1 MPFLYNLLCSKIEG
15 PRGTS
20 SLDCHADL
28 VEERSDEDDDANSAE
43 ELANFDGLV
52 LMKSRGP
59 AMWRTYRVQNM
70 AQTVCAMVAF
80 GRNRRHNGLQLGNTL
95 MFLSG
100 GVTER
105 VSSYLNYIGLCS
117 SRWMAHA
124 ALKALGKEADQ
135 KLKVRFN
142 LNESPL
148 LAPFLFHMPPASLL
162 QELDPAEL
170 SVKALNNALHQASK
184 MTICPSMF
192 TPTLESSEHWEAT
205 LKSQITRAI
214 LRYLAKPL
222 DGRVNLQKNP
232 LAVHP
237 IAPEYPNV
245 TMLKL
250 MIASDN
256 SAQGVGDVFT
266 GVIQQSGL
274 TPEDNHDTLDNVLPI
289 PGAAHTLWNISQAIF
304 LAHWGN
310 EKCSHDTGAW
320 RTLHA
325 LGVTAKKPITKK
337 DFNLM
342 LCHIEKVH
350 EANLLYCVLLVS
362 NRGHISLAQELLA
375 VSSETI
381 VEWVDC
387 TYKRFC
393 SGQAMLADLAESSI
407 THKNLLLRIWDF
419 GTILEAQR
427 AMKDSDYGRLMYMW
441 EKWAIMTQGL
451 RKMPHYSKHPPKL
464 IIQLKYAL
472 PDSIA
477 KVVLNTLLISPTG
490 KQGHFMAT
498 DQYLEV
504 QNYWLKYFFNHSG
517 IGTNIDRLM
526 DVFSSNISVLQ
537 YLLELLKLESGDE
550 VVHQSHKNKISLDL
564 LNNFCR
570 MAESE
575 CIGRAPP
582 VGLAPEATTD
592 CYLTGIHKLQ
602 QEFTKNGLTALVSR
616 QWRKLIKRTRSACN
630 SITIRS

>member
-1 MPFLYNLLCSKIEG
+1 
-15 PRGTS
+15 
-20 SLDCHADL
+20 
-28 VEERSDEDDDANSAE
+28 
-43 ELANFDGLV
+43 
-52 LMKSRGP
+52 
-59 AMWRTYRVQNM
+59 
-70 AQTVCAMVAF
+70 
-80 GRNRRHNGLQLGNTL
+80 
-95 MFLSG
+95 
-100 GVTER
+100 
-105 VSSYLNYIGLCS
+105 
-117 SRWMAHA
+117 
-124 ALKALGKEADQ
+124 
-135 KLKVRFN
+135 
-142 LNESPL
+142 
-148 LAPFLFHMPPASLL
+148 MPPASLL

-274 TPEDNHDTLDNVLPI
+274 TPEEFHSCLQIVEGDLGSCNLLDTL
-289 PGAAHTLWNISQAIF
+289 
-304 LAHWGN
+304 
-310 EKCSHDTGAW
+310 
-320 RTLHA
+320 
-325 LGVTAKKPITKK
+325 KKQ
-337 DFNLM
+337 
-342 LCHIEKVH
+342 
-350 EANLLYCVLLVS
+350 LVS

-451 RKMPHYSKHPPKL
+451 RKMPHYSKHPL
-464 IIQLKYAL
+464 
-472 PDSIA
+472 
-477 KVVLNTLLISPTG
+477 
-490 KQGHFMAT
+490 
-498 DQYLEV
+498 
-504 QNYWLKYFFNHSG
+504 
-517 IGTNIDRLM
+517 
-526 DVFSSNISVLQ
+526 SSLS
-537 YLLELLKLESGDE
+537 S
-550 VVHQSHKNKISLDL
+550 
-564 LNNFCR
+564 
-570 MAESE
+570 
-575 CIGRAPP
+575 
-582 VGLAPEATTD
+582 
-592 CYLTGIHKLQ
+592 
-602 QEFTKNGLTALVSR
+602 
-616 QWRKLIKRTRSACN
+616 
-630 SITIRS
+630 